1 MEDWSEV
8 KQKTT
13 SWLLEDSLVQK
24 LPGCRA
30 LLPSSNLTKINIPHL
45 SARPSTSAF
54 PDPVPVTLNSLFW
67 NMVTSHFCKTTLD
80 HLLCV
85 LFSNRTARRPRHGYN
100 SSKLLTL
107 HFSLLGMNVYPL
119 PPHPQPP
126 PPKLA
131 GTSFICDT
139 HWEMFSGFVYA
150 EGRA

>member
-24 LPGCRA
+24 LQKLPGCRA
-30 LLPSSNLTKINIPHL
+30 LLPSSNLTKIHIPHL
-45 SARPSTSAF
+45 SAQPSTSAF

-67 NMVTSHFCKTTLD
+67 NVVTTHFCKTTLD

-85 LFSNRTARRPRHGYN
+85 IFSNRTARRPRHGYN

-107 HFSLLGMNVYPL
+107 HFSLLGMNVS
-119 PPHPQPP
+119 PP
-126 PPKLA
+126 PQNWLA
-131 GTSFICDT
+131 PASSVIPIKKRSLVLF
-139 HWEMFSGFVYA
+139 YA
-150 EGRA
+150 EGRM

>member
-30 LLPSSNLTKINIPHL
+30 LLPCSNLTKIHIAHL

-67 NMVTSHFCKTTLD
+67 NVVTSHFCKTTLD

-85 LFSNRTARRPRHGYN
+85 IFSNRTARRPRHGYN
-100 SSKLLTL
+100 SSKLLTV
-107 HFSLLGMNVYPL
+107 HFSLLGMNVSPQTGWHQLHLWYPL
-119 PPHPQPP
+119 RNVLWFCFMLKVEHR
-126 PPKLA
+126 
-131 GTSFICDT
+131 SRFR
-139 HWEMFSGFVYA
+139 
-150 EGRA
+150 GRL